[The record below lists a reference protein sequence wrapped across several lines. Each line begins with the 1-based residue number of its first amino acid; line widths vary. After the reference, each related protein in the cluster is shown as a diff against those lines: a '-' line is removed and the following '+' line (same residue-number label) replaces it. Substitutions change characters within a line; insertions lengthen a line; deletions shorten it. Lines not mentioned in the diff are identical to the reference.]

1 MDPEREPVPEAEPT
15 APLRPAPSV
24 AGALAA
30 TQFEVIPLTDA
41 FERASA
47 LPQGACVTVTS
58 SPAKGLEPTLT
69 LAERLAAA
77 GYSVVPHLAAR
88 SVRDQAH
95 LVEIVSRL
103 AAKGIRRAFVV
114 AGDGEEPGA
123 FPDGLSLLRAL
134 DEAGRP
140 FDDVG
145 IPGYP
150 EGHPLIGDDVLLRAL
165 LEKQPFA
172 SSMTTQLCFDPE
184 AVRAW
189 VVRVRAAGVRLPMI
203 LGLPGP
209 ADLVRVARIA
219 TRIGVADSARYVRK
233 NRGVLGAVLRRR
245 AFRPDPLLEA
255 LASLVADPGADVR
268 GVHLFTFN
276 QVDAAATW
284 QARALALFGR
294 SC

>member
-1 MDPEREPVPEAEPT
+1 MDTEREPVPGAEARP
-15 APLRPAPSV
+15 RPAPSV

-30 TQFEVIPLTDA
+30 TQFEVIPLKDA
-41 FERASA
+41 FERASV
-47 LPQGACVTVTS
+47 LPRGACVTVTS
-58 SPAKGLEPTLT
+58 SPAKGLEPTLE

-77 GYSVVPHLAAR
+77 GYGVVPHLAAR
-88 SVRDQAH
+88 SVRDRAH
-95 LVEIVSRL
+95 LSDVVARL
-103 AAKGIRRAFVV
+103 AEAGITRAFVV

-123 FPDGLSLLRAL
+123 YPDGLSLLRAL

-150 EGHPLIGDDVLLRAL
+150 EGHPLIADDVLLRAL
-165 LEKQPFA
+165 LDKQAFA

-189 VVRVRAAGVRLPMI
+189 VARMRAAGVQLPMI

-219 TRIGVADSARYVRK
+219 ARIGVADSARYVRK
-233 NRGVLGAVLRRR
+233 NRGMIGAVLRRR
-245 AFRPDPLLEA
+245 AFRPDPLLRA
-255 LASLVADPGADVR
+255 LASLVADPAADLR
-268 GVHLFTFN
+268 GIHLFTFN
-276 QVDAAATW
+276 QVEEAAAW
-284 QARALALFGR
+284 QARALGSAR
-294 SC
+294 VS